1 MDLVDTKVEV
11 HYQDGGVVMVRGP
24 KGVYTKE
31 FKEEAV
37 KMVTEAG
44 LTIPEVGRRLSVGK
58 STIAYWLKLAK
69 EGTLSNDAKQRSVTG
84 EQMEVARLRRE
95 VAELRMERDILK
107 KAAAYFAKESL
118 RGTRS

>member
-11 HYQDGGVVMVRGP
+11 KYRDGGVRMERVP

-37 KMVTEAG
+37 KMVREAG
-44 LTIPEVGRRLSVGK
+44 LSIPEVGRRLAISK
-58 STIAYWLKLAK
+58 STLTYWVNLAK
-69 EGTLSNDAKQRSVTG
+69 EGALPEDGRQRPVTG
-84 EQMEVARLRRE
+84 EEMEVALLKRE
-95 VAELRMERDILK
+95 VAELKMERDILK

-118 RGTRS
+118 RGTR